1 MVTLKAV
8 ASRSAV
14 RQTPHYSRLVRG
26 LLMGATL
33 LLSLPASG
41 HTEPGFAERVEARVL
56 ALVNDLRL
64 EKGLKP
70 LERERRLD
78 AAAEY
83 FGTYMASTGKLEHDA
98 DGRTPAARV
107 KQQGYVYCVISENI
121 AYEYSSRGFT
131 TDRLARNLVEG
142 WRDSPTHRENI
153 LDAQVTQTGL
163 AIARSERG
171 EYYAAQLFG
180 RPPVAGA
187 RGGAACRRGG

>member
-1 MVTLKAV
+1 METLKDV
-8 ASRSAV
+8 AARTAA
-14 RQTPHYSRLVRG
+14 RQPPHYSRLVRG
-26 LLMGATL
+26 ILIAATL
-33 LLSLPASG
+33 LAPPAWAQTQS
-41 HTEPGFAERVEARVL
+41 GFAERVEARVI
-56 ALVNDLRL
+56 ALVNDLRF
-64 EKGLKP
+64 ENGLKP

-83 FGTYMASTGKLEHDA
+83 FGAYMASTGRLEHDA

-131 TDRLARNLVEG
+131 ADRLARNFFEG
-142 WRDSPTHRENI
+142 WRDSPSHRDNI
-153 LDAQVTQTGL
+153 LDAGVTQTGL

-180 RPPVAGA
+180 RPPSAGA
-187 RGGAACRRGG
+187 KGGATCGRPR